1 MKRLPVIP
9 ITNIKKAA
17 KNIAITT
24 VTIAVVAI
32 LPFQIVDVTH
42 ADDFDDQIA
51 KIEKQIEGLQNE
63 AQKLNKKADSLQ
75 KEVDSLNAQ
84 KQVIQ
89 KRINLKA
96 VERKRLLVRIAEN
109 EQKIIDNR
117 NVLGDTIANIYLAG
131 NITPLE
137 MLASSNSIA
146 EYVDKETYQNSIRDS
161 LVLTINAIKR
171 IKVELEQQQVDVE
184 RIIAEQKFA
193 KDALIEKENERLA
206 LINETRSQQ
215 AAYNSL
221 VSDREEQRQQIQEE
235 QQKAIEAALSAAGGL
250 ISILPGDPNKGGYP
264 WETGCVVDDEAWSH
278 GGANGDGTDQLGY
291 GCRQCVSYTGWKVGQ
306 KTGDFPY
313 YWGNANM
320 WSSSA
325 ELSGY
330 ASGSTPKVNSV
341 GIISAGKYGHS
352 VWIEAVNGDGT
363 VDVSQYNYFNA
374 GGLGWGHYSEMRVNS
389 STYDTYIYF
398 E

>member
-1 MKRLPVIP
+1 MERLPVIP
-9 ITNIKKAA
+9 ITNIKKTA

-24 VTIAVVAI
+24 VSIAVVAI
-32 LPFQIVDVTH
+32 LPFQFADVTH

-51 KIEKQIEGLQNE
+51 KIEKQIDGLQNE

-84 KQVIQ
+84 RQVIQ

-96 VERKRLLVRIAEN
+96 IEKKQLLALIAEN
-109 EQKIIDNR
+109 EQKIVDNR
-117 NVLGDTIANIYLAG
+117 NALGDTIASIYLAG

-161 LVLTINAIKR
+161 LVLTISEIKR
-171 IKVELEQQQVDVE
+171 IKVELEQQQVDIE
-184 RIIAEQKFA
+184 RVIAEQKFA
-193 KDALIEKENERLA
+193 RDALVSKENERLA
-206 LINETRSQQ
+206 LINETRGQQ
-215 AAYNSL
+215 AAYNNL
-221 VSDREEQRQQIQEE
+221 VSDRKDQRQQIQEE
-235 QQKAIEAALSAAGGL
+235 QQKAIEAALSASGGL
-250 ISILPGDPNKGGYP
+250 VSVLPGDPNKGGYP
-264 WETGCVVDDEAWSH
+264 WEAGCWVDGAAWSH

-306 KTGDFPY
+306 KTGNFPY

-320 WSSSA
+320 WPSSA
-325 ELSGY
+325 QSSGY
-330 ASGSTPKVNSV
+330 TIGSTPKANSV
-341 GIISAGKYGHS
+341 GIISAGEYGHA
-352 VWIEAVNGDGT
+352 VWVEAVNGDGT

-374 GGLGWGHYSEMRVNS
+374 GGSGWGHYSEMRVNS

-398 E
+398 Q